1 MSHSLNDI
9 FIYRYMY
16 INTYKF
22 RKSLKNID
30 LNELSNNE

>member
-22 RKSLKNID
+22 RKSLKKYRFK
-30 LNELSNNE
+30 

>member
-1 MSHSLNDI
+1 
-9 FIYRYMY
+9 MY

-30 LNELSNNE
+30 LNELNNNE